1 MSRVQSAAPTGSL
14 APSAPPSQAS
24 VFHPLPVFVGLR
36 YVRTRR
42 QGFFVSFISWISMA
56 GVCLGVAAL
65 ITIIS
70 VMNGFEGELRS
81 RLVSLTAHATV
92 TGPPERLVHW
102 QDVAARLAGVPGVI
116 GVAPFVDVQA
126 MIGRN
131 GTLEPVILHGVDAQA
146 EQRVSTVQQHL
157 LQGSLAQLRPGT
169 RAIILG
175 RVLAWQIAAEVGDEL
190 TVMVPGRDMLAA
202 GGKPTLQTFTVTG
215 VFEVGLQDH
224 DGSLALVSL
233 ADAADLTGATTRAPE
248 GLRVRFD
255 DVMRAPASLGAL
267 ERAAGPGLHAR
278 DWSQEHAAY
287 FRAIRI
293 EKTMMSLILL
303 LVVAVAAFN
312 IVAALVMVV
321 NEKRSDIAI
330 LRTLGLAPRGV
341 VAVFLTQGLV
351 IGAIGTLLGLVLG
364 VLVAANVSTIVPVL
378 ERIFGFHV
386 MDPTVYYI
394 TSIPSELRVQQIATI
409 TAVAFVLTVLATIYP
424 AIRGAA
430 TEPAEALRYE

>member
-1 MSRVQSAAPTGSL
+1 
-14 APSAPPSQAS
+14 

-70 VMNGFEGELRS
+70 VMNGFEGELRN

-92 TGPPERLVHW
+92 SGPSGQLEQWRAL
-102 QDVAARLAGVPGVI
+102 AARLGQVNGVE

-126 MIGRN
+126 MIGR
-131 GTLEPVILHGVDAQA
+131 GGMLEPVLLHGVDPAS
-146 EQRVSTVQQHL
+146 ESKVSSIERHM
-157 LQGSLAQLRPGT
+157 LQGALADLQPGS
-169 RAIILG
+169 RAMVIG
-175 RVLAWQIAAEVGDEL
+175 RILAWQIGAEVGDEL
-190 TVMVPGRDMLAA
+190 TIMVPGRDMLAA
-202 GGKPTLQTFTVTG
+202 GGRPLLQTFTVTG

-224 DGSLALVSL
+224 DASLALVSL
-233 ADAADLTGATTRAPE
+233 ADAADLRGDAAAVPA
-248 GLRVRFD
+248 GLRVRFGD
-255 DVMRAPASLGAL
+255 PMQAPA
-267 ERAAGPGLHAR
+267 RAAELRAAAGAGLQVK
-278 DWSQEHAAY
+278 DWSQEHSAY

-330 LRTLGLAPRGV
+330 LRTLGMTPRGV
-341 VAVFLTQGLV
+341 IGVFLTQGLV
-351 IGAIGTLLGLVLG
+351 IGTIGTLLGLVLG
-364 VLVAANVSTIVPVL
+364 VTVAANVDSIVPVL
-378 ERIFGFHV
+378 ERLFGFHV
-386 MDPTVYYI
+386 MDPSVYYI
-394 TSIPSELRVQQIATI
+394 TSIPSELRAGQIATI
-409 TAVAFVLTVLATIYP
+409 TLVAFLLTVTATIYP
-424 AIRGAA
+424 ALRGAA

>member
-1 MSRVQSAAPTGSL
+1 
-14 APSAPPSQAS
+14 

-70 VMNGFEGELRS
+70 VMNGFEGELRN

-92 TGPPERLVHW
+92 SGPPERLADW
-102 QDVAARLAGVPGVI
+102 QQVTSRIRTVAGVE
-116 GVAPFVDVQA
+116 GVAPFIDVQA
-126 MIGRN
+126 MLGRL
-131 GTLEPVILHGVDAQA
+131 GTLEPVLLHGIDPAA
-146 EQRVSTVQQHL
+146 ESNVSSIEKNL
-157 LQGSLAQLRPGT
+157 LQGKLSDLAPGS
-169 RAIILG
+169 RGMVIG
-175 RVLAWQIAAEVGDEL
+175 RVLAWQIGAELGDEL
-190 TVMVPGRDMLAA
+190 TVMVPGRDLLSA
-202 GGKPTLQTFTVTG
+202 GGRPMLQTFTVTG
-215 VFEVGLQDH
+215 IFEVGLQDH
-224 DGSLALVSL
+224 DASLALVAL
-233 ADAADLTGATTRAPE
+233 ADAADLMGAPTPTPA
-248 GLRVRFD
+248 GLRIRFD
-255 DVMRAPASLGAL
+255 DVMNAPARSADLRGAV
-267 ERAAGPGLHAR
+267 GDGLQVK
-278 DWSQEHAAY
+278 DWSQEHSAY

-330 LRTLGLAPRGV
+330 LRTLGMTQRGV
-341 VAVFLTQGLV
+341 VGVFLTQGLV
-351 IGAIGTLLGLVLG
+351 IGCVGTLLGLLLG
-364 VLVAANVSTIVPVL
+364 VLIAANVGTIVPVL
-378 ERIFGFHV
+378 EKLFGFYV
-386 MDPTVYYI
+386 MDPSVYYI
-394 TSIPSELRVQQIATI
+394 TEIPSELRVGQIVAI
-409 TAVAFVLTVLATIYP
+409 TLVAFLLTVVATIYP

>member
-1 MSRVQSAAPTGSL
+1 
-14 APSAPPSQAS
+14 

-102 QDVAARLAGVPGVI
+102 QDVAARLAGVPGVT

-169 RAIILG
+169 RSMILG

-255 DVMRAPASLGAL
+255 DVMRAPS
-267 ERAAGPGLHAR
+267 GLHAR

-351 IGAIGTLLGLVLG
+351 IGAIGTLLGLGLG

-394 TSIPSELRVQQIATI
+394 TSIPSELRLSQIATI

>member
-1 MSRVQSAAPTGSL
+1 L
-14 APSAPPSQAS
+14 
-24 VFHPLPVFVGLR
+24 FHPLPVFVGLR

-70 VMNGFEGELRS
+70 VMNGFEGELRN

-92 TGPPERLVHW
+92 SGSPERLAAW
-102 QDVAARLAGVPGVI
+102 RDVATRLRSVPGVE
-116 GVAPFVDVQA
+116 GVAPFIDVQA
-126 MIGRN
+126 MLGRS
-131 GTLEPVILHGVDAQA
+131 GTLEPVLLHGIDPAA
-146 EQRVSTVQQHL
+146 EAEVSAIERNL
-157 LQGSLAQLRPGT
+157 LQGRLGDLTPGS
-169 RAIILG
+169 RRILIG
-175 RVLAWQIAAEVGDEL
+175 RVLAWQIGAEVGDEL

-202 GGKPTLQTFTVTG
+202 GGRPQLQTFTVTG

-224 DGSLALVSL
+224 DASFALVAL
-233 ADAADLTGATTRAPE
+233 ADAADLDGASAAVPA
-248 GLRVRFD
+248 GLRVRFH
-255 DVMRAPASLGAL
+255 DVMQAPARADELR
-267 ERAAGPGLHAR
+267 RAAGAGLQVK
-278 DWSQEHAAY
+278 DWTQEHSAY

-330 LRTLGLAPRGV
+330 LRTLGMTPRGV
-341 VAVFLTQGLV
+341 VGVFLTQGLV
-351 IGAIGTLLGLVLG
+351 IGTIGTLLGLVLG
-364 VLVAANVSTIVPVL
+364 VLIAANVGVIVPVL
-378 ERIFGFHV
+378 ERLFGFHV
-386 MDPTVYYI
+386 MDPSVYYI
-394 TSIPSELRVQQIATI
+394 TQIPSELRAGQIATI
-409 TAVAFVLTVLATIYP
+409 TLVAFTLTVVATIYP

>member
-1 MSRVQSAAPTGSL
+1 M
-14 APSAPPSQAS
+14 
-24 VFHPLPVFVGLR
+24 FHPLPVFVGLR

-70 VMNGFEGELRS
+70 VMNGFEGELRN

-92 TGPPERLVHW
+92 SGPPERLAQW
-102 QDVAARLAGVPGVI
+102 PQIARRLQAVPGVE

-126 MIGRN
+126 MLGRS
-131 GTLEPVILHGVDAQA
+131 GTLEPVLLHGIDPVA
-146 EQRVSTVQQHL
+146 EGAVSSIEQHL
-157 LQGSLAQLRPGT
+157 VEGKLADLKPGS
-169 RAIILG
+169 RALILG
-175 RVLAWQIAAEVGDEL
+175 RVLAWQIGTEIGDEL

-202 GGKPTLQTFTVTG
+202 GGKPILQTFTVTG

-224 DGSLALVSL
+224 DGSLALVAL
-233 ADAADLTGATTRAPE
+233 ADAADLTGSTDAIPA

-255 DVMRAPASLGAL
+255 DVLSAPSRVGEL
-267 ERAAGPGLHAR
+267 RAAAGEGLSVT
-278 DWSQEHAAY
+278 DWSEEHAAY

-351 IGAIGTLLGLVLG
+351 IGAIGTLLGLLLG
-364 VLVAANVSTIVPVL
+364 IVVAANVGTIVPAL
-378 ERIFGFHV
+378 ESVFGFHV

-394 TSIPSELRVQQIATI
+394 TEIPSELRASQIITI
-409 TAVAFVLTVLATIYP
+409 TLVAFTLTVVATIYP

>member
-1 MSRVQSAAPTGSL
+1 
-14 APSAPPSQAS
+14 

-70 VMNGFEGELRS
+70 VMNGFEGELRN

-92 TGPPERLVHW
+92 SGPSERLANW
-102 QDVAARLAGVPGVI
+102 QSVADRIRSVPGVE

-126 MIGRN
+126 MLGRA
-131 GTLEPVILHGVDAQA
+131 GLLEPVLLHGIDPAA
-146 EQRVSTVQQHL
+146 EANVSSIEQNL
-157 LQGSLAQLRPGT
+157 LQGKLGDLEPGA
-169 RAIILG
+169 RGMVIG
-175 RVLAWQIAAEVGDEL
+175 RVLAWQIGAEVGDEL

-202 GGKPTLQTFTVTG
+202 GGRPLLQTFTVTG
-215 VFEVGLQDH
+215 IFEVGLQDH
-224 DGSLALVSL
+224 DASLALVSI
-233 ADAADLTGATTRAPE
+233 ADAADLTGAANATPA
-248 GLRVRFD
+248 GLRIRFD
-255 DVMRAPASLGAL
+255 DVMNAPARTADLRQAVGA
-267 ERAAGPGLHAR
+267 GLQVK
-278 DWSQEHAAY
+278 DWSEEHSAY

-330 LRTLGLAPRGV
+330 LRTLGMTPRGIV
-341 VAVFLTQGLV
+341 GVFLTQGLV
-351 IGAIGTLLGLVLG
+351 IGTVGTLFGLVLG
-364 VLVAANVSTIVPVL
+364 VLVAANVGTIVPVL
-378 ERIFGFHV
+378 ERVFRFHV
-386 MDPTVYYI
+386 MDPSVYYI
-394 TSIPSELRVQQIATI
+394 TQIPSELRVGQIVTI
-409 TAVAFVLTVLATIYP
+409 TLVAFTLTVVATIYP

-430 TEPAEALRYE
+430 TQPAEALRYE

>member
-1 MSRVQSAAPTGSL
+1 
-14 APSAPPSQAS
+14 

-92 TGPPERLVHW
+92 TGSPERLTRW
-102 QDVAARLAGVPGVI
+102 QDVAARLAGVPGVV
-116 GVAPFVDVQA
+116 GVAPYVDVQA
-126 MIGRN
+126 MIGRS

-169 RAIILG
+169 RAMILG
-175 RVLAWQIAAEVGDEL
+175 RVLAWQLGAEVGDEL

-202 GGKPTLQTFTVTG
+202 GGKPTLQTFTVSG

-233 ADAADLTGATTRAPE
+233 ADAADLTGAATRAPE

-255 DVMRAPASLGAL
+255 DVMRAPASLDAL

-341 VAVFLTQGLV
+341 IAVFLTQGLV
-351 IGAIGTLLGLVLG
+351 IGAVGTLLGLVLG
-364 VLVAANVSTIVPVL
+364 VLVAANVGTIVPVL
-378 ERIFGFHV
+378 ERVFGFHV

-394 TSIPSELRVQQIATI
+394 TAIPSELRVPQIATI

-424 AIRGAA
+424 AVRGAA